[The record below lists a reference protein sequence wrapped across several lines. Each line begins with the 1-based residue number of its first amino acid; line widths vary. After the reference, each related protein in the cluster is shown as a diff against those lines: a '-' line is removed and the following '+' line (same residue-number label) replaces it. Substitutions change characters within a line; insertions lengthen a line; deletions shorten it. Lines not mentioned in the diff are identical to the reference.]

1 MQTEADFLTLIERE
15 AEARGISASTLC
27 NYALSDGALPKRLA
41 RGGTI
46 TIRNARRLLAYLE
59 TTPP

>member
-1 MQTEADFLTLIERE
+1 MQTEAEFLALIER
-15 AEARGISASTLC
+15 AASARGISPSTLC
-27 NYALSDGALPKRLA
+27 NYALSDGQLPKRLA

-59 TTPP
+59 ANP